1 MESGLMIMKSVQQN
15 SGQNDASILFSTSLR
30 ETQTASSLQEKT
42 LNFSLEDVWTP
53 CSASIHSFQTTTD
66 AENVDPLTKT
76 ISSEGK
82 FIHTIW
88 SGVKGMDPK
97 LRGAFLF
104 GGAVFQ
110 VHQLANMTSSATLD
124 FQAGNLSGTDLNFG
138 KAFFTLFPE
147 MVRITAFIWCFFLE
161 VILLWRV
168 HPAAQCALMLLMM
181 YAPLYYL
188 ADLARKASGIG
199 VNCKTLKM
207 PAVWFAVVGG
217 VGISL
222 VAGLM
227 ILVVVYGAWLYT
239 HKRGLEVREVV
250 ISPNDITHTLDNI

>member
-1 MESGLMIMKSVQQN
+1 MESGMMIMKSVQQN
-15 SGQNDASILFSTSLR
+15 SGQNDASIPKLINPVLVSS
-30 ETQTASSLQEKT
+30 SISLQRILE
-42 LNFSLEDVWTP
+42 FSLKDVRI
-53 CSASIHSFQTTTD
+53 SHSSSIHSSQTTTD
-66 AENVDPLTKT
+66 VENVDPLTKA

-82 FIHTIW
+82 FVHAMW
-88 SGVKGMDPK
+88 SGVTEMDPK
-97 LRGAFLF
+97 LRGAVLF
-104 GGAVFQ
+104 AGAVFQ
-110 VHQLANMTSSATLD
+110 FHQLANMTSSATLD

-161 VILLWRV
+161 VILLLRV

-181 YAPLYYL
+181 YAPLYYF

-199 VNCKTLKM
+199 VNCKTFKM
-207 PAVWFAVVGG
+207 PALWFAAVGG

-239 HKRGLEVREVV
+239 HKRGLTVREVV